1 MKTCLPRSC
10 RIPYIINKASNLLAA
25 AFPKP
30 HILGQTGEPPRGAG
44 ASTSTPK
51 PRVESSNLSAPATKS
66 PEIARF
72 QAVFLSFAAV
82 RGLAKSSSHRAEHQ
96 IVHCVTRF
104 RNRSVWYS
112 IKKASGDGGVH
123 SNDKPAIAYQQL
135 RALTIALS
143 FRTSKPNFLYSAWAS
158 LVIKT
163 PRSPEYSGNDTIYD
177 IRAVPSPL
185 CWYAVSMI
193 TSHK

>member
-1 MKTCLPRSC
+1 MT
-10 RIPYIINKASNLLAA
+10 NAQNV
-25 AFPKP
+25 AFVGVPTVP
-30 HILGQTGEPPRGAG
+30 
-44 ASTSTPK
+44 PK
-51 PRVESSNLSAPATKS
+51 PRVESSNLSAPAKN
-66 PEIARF
+66 PPDFLRN
-72 QAVFLSFAAV
+72 QADLLLLWVV
-82 RGLAKSSSHRAEHQ
+82 RGLPESSCRASRGQ
-96 IVHCVTRF
+96 IVQSVTPVL
-104 RNRSVWYS
+104 NLSVWYS
-112 IKKASGDGGVH
+112 IKIASGDGGVH
-123 SNDKPAIAYQQL
+123 SNDKPAIAYQEL

-163 PRSPEYSGNDTIYD
+163 PRSSEYSGNDTIYD